1 LGINRLQI
9 LITIGLCALILAC
22 STTKS
27 KDDVSAIG
35 KLYHNTTAQYN
46 GYFNA
51 DVLLQQSVL
60 NLETQVQDNYLDVLP
75 IYKYAEADNPLA
87 EGPSLDNAIEKVTVV
102 VSLHRVSDW
111 TDDCYLLM
119 GKAQYLKKDYESS
132 METLEFL
139 ADEYSPSAMEKRKR
153 DAEAVKKGK
162 KKSGSAKKKTKKR
175 RKKKR
180 RKKKRRRKPSK
191 KKKKSSASKKKSS
204 SNKDKNSDKVKDE
217 DEFSGPVGNISL
229 GKNIGNVE
237 EDKEASSFKN
247 PPAYFEGLYWLA
259 RNYIDIA
266 RYSDATRLLDQ
277 LARSQS
283 CPDEVKKRIP
293 NILAYMYN
301 KKKDYSTAIG
311 YLDQAVDMEKDK
323 FERARLLFIAG
334 QMSRKLNKDVQANKY
349 FNRVVD
355 LHPEYE
361 LEFNANMLAA
371 QTSSNNSLESM
382 VKKLENMLKEDK
394 NAEYKDQIYY
404 AIADSYLKNGNKEK
418 GIEYLELSLS
428 SESRNPVQTAESS
441 FRLAMLYYESQQY
454 VDAKTYLD
462 QTLSAMP
469 RTDDRYTRV
478 RILSESLD
486 GIAKALK
493 TIELQDSLIRISKL
507 SEEEKT
513 KLAQKIKDE
522 EEAKRIASLKGEAKS
537 PTNAVLIGKSDFY
550 AYDSKA
556 IKRGIRDFE
565 NKWGDR
571 PLEDNWRRKE
581 ALGIGQ
587 SNLFDDEIVKN
598 TKVTEEEVAELF
610 KAVPK
615 TEKEISLAERKIE
628 DAMLELGKLYR
639 SDLKEPNKSIDIL
652 NRLLNRNPA
661 ENKIIIE
668 SYYFI
673 YLAYLDLEDDL
684 NSKKYFD
691 LILSKFPNSPIAAS
705 ISDPEFANRKT
716 KNEMVNDYYEEC
728 YDDYKAE
735 RFNIVLEKIAKVP
748 SKFGSKHDHY
758 ARFGLLKAFCIGK
771 LEGKEKYIQELEL
784 FLIKYPNTPEEK
796 QVRELLRILG
806 ADVKEDVAAEGDINK
821 YIVEPSKVHYII
833 LTFEDR
839 NISLTSTRNAI
850 SDFNSDYFGTSRLRS
865 SNISLGAK
873 AEEKVPI
880 IVIRRFTNK
889 ENALEYIDAL
899 DKNGKE
905 NLKGISYRA
914 FAVSQSN
921 YRTILKDKNMGA
933 YPDFY
938 ELNY

>member
-1 LGINRLQI
+1 MGINRLQI
-9 LITIGLCALILAC
+9 FIILGLCSLILAC

-51 DVLLQQSVL
+51 DVILQQSIK

-75 IYKYAEADNPLA
+75 IYKYAEAENPLA

-102 VSLHRVSDW
+102 VSLHKVSDW

-162 KKSGSAKKKTKKR
+162 KKNSSAKKKKKKR

-180 RKKKRRRKPSK
+180 RKKKRRRKPSS
-191 KKKKSSASKKKSS
+191 KKKKSSSSKKKSTS
-204 SNKDKNSDKVKDE
+204 SKKKDTPKDE
-217 DEFSGPVGNISL
+217 EPELSGPVGNVTL
-229 GKNIGNVE
+229 GKSIGNVE
-237 EDKEASSFKN
+237 EDKETNGLKN
-247 PPAYFEGLYWLA
+247 APAYFEGLYWLA

-277 LARSQS
+277 LDRSKS
-283 CPDEVKKRIP
+283 CPDEVKRLIP
-293 NILAYMYN
+293 NVMAYMYN
-301 KKKDYSTAIG
+301 KKKDYSTAIN
-311 YLDQAVDMEKDK
+311 YLDQAVELEKDK

-334 QMSRKLNKDVQANKY
+334 QMSRKINNERQANQY
-349 FNRVVD
+349 FKRVVD

-361 LEFNANMLAA
+361 LEFNASMLAA
-371 QTSSNNSLESM
+371 QTNSGTSKESM
-382 VKKLENMLKEDK
+382 IRMLENMLKEEK

-404 AIADSYLKNGNKEK
+404 AIADIYLKNDNKAK
-418 GIEYLELSLS
+418 GIENLELSLA

-441 FRLAMLYYESQQY
+441 YRLAMLYYENQDY

-462 QTLSAMP
+462 QTLSVLP
-469 RTDDRYTRV
+469 RQDDRYNKV
-478 RILSESLD
+478 RILSESLN
-486 GIAKALK
+486 GIAKALQ
-493 TIELQDSLIRISKL
+493 TIQLQDSLIRISTL
-507 SEEEKT
+507 SEEEKIE
-513 KLAQKIKDE
+513 LAQKIKDE
-522 EEAKRIASLKGEAKS
+522 EEAKRIASLKGEARNLS
-537 PTNAVLIGKSDFY
+537 NAVLIGKSDFF

-556 IKRGIRDFE
+556 VKRGLRDFQ

-587 SNLFDDEIVKN
+587 SNLFDDDIVKN
-598 TKVTEEEVAELF
+598 TKVTEEEVEEIF
-610 KAVPK
+610 KSVPK
-615 TEKEISLAERKIE
+615 TDKELDLANRKIE
-628 DAMLELGKLYR
+628 EAMLELGKLYR

-652 NRLLNRNPA
+652 KKLLDRNPQG
-661 ENKIIIE
+661 NKMLIE

-673 YLAYLDLEDDL
+673 YLAYLDLDDKT

-691 LILSKFPNSPIAAS
+691 LIMEKFPNSPIAAS
-705 ISDPEFANRKT
+705 ISDPNFANKKT
-716 KNEMVNDYYEEC
+716 KGEIVNDYYEDC
-728 YDDYKAE
+728 YKDFKDEQY
-735 RFNIVLEKIAKVP
+735 NTVLDKIAKVP
-748 SKFGSKHDHY
+748 SKFGTKHEHN
-758 ARFGLLKAFCIGK
+758 ARFGLLKAFTIGK
-771 LEGKEKYIQELEL
+771 LEGREKYIQELEM
-784 FLIKYPNTPEEK
+784 FLVKYPNTPEEK

-806 ADVKEDVAAEGDINK
+806 AEVKEDAVAEGDVNK
-821 YIVEPSKVHYII
+821 YVVEPSKVHYII
-833 LTFEDR
+833 LTFEDK

-850 SDFNSDYFGTSRLRS
+850 TDFNANYFGASRLRS

-873 AEEKVPI
+873 TDTKVPI
-880 IVIRRFTNK
+880 IVVRRFNNK
-889 ENALEYIDAL
+889 DKAMEYIDAL
-899 DKNGKE
+899 DKNGQD
-905 NLKGISYRA
+905 NMAGINYKA
-914 FAVSQSN
+914 YAVSQNN
-921 YRTILKDKNMGA
+921 YRTILKDKTMGA
-933 YPDFY
+933 YPEFY
-938 ELNY
+938 DNNY